1 MHVALQSTSRCF
13 EAALAL
19 RTQGYGGA
27 YAMDKRTKV
36 QSEQRE
42 GKGEEGCCLCMLRIM
57 ESYGAVG
64 PGDIKTNT
72 VTQPWRSL

>member
-19 RTQGYGGA
+19 RTQGCGGT

-42 GKGEEGCCLCMLRIM
+42 GKGEG
-57 ESYGAVG
+57 GAVFVCYELRNLMVAQMPSFNFFG
-64 PGDIKTNT
+64 WELDYG
-72 VTQPWRSL
+72 L